1 MIGHDQVERYRMMS
15 QPERWREVE
24 ALMSFAWR
32 SLKQLPAEERTRRLK
47 EDERRHDEA
56 DEIVL
61 AHLRSLR

>member
-1 MIGHDQVERYRMMS
+1 MIGPEQVERYRRMS

-24 ALMSFAWR
+24 ALMTFAWR
-32 SLKQLPAEERTRRLK
+32 ALKQLPPEELTRRLK

-61 AHLRSLR
+61 SHLRSLR